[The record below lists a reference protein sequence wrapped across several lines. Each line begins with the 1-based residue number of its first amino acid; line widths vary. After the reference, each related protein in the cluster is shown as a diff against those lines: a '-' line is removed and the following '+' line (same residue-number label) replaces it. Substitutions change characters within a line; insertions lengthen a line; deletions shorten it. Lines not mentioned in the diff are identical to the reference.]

1 MRPAGS
7 RAIVRGAARRKG
19 AVSLLFAMLLL
30 VFFGIAALAI
40 DVGMASLTQNQ
51 MQTAVDT
58 ASLEGA
64 RMRDYD
70 TYQYRSNQRRRGE
83 VSELVRLV
91 FDDDL
96 KPTLGAQQPDGTFAN
111 PDDADALQLG
121 AGPLVAVEGGSGPL
135 AAGGT
140 IEVAPERV
148 VDDPIL
154 ARNHALSEAT
164 NQPHGD
170 MLSGTY
176 VPDADHLEPASYD
189 RDDFVPGVYLPT
201 GDSTDRQG
209 LSFLVRMRRTTG
221 ENALDEQSGVSSRAP
236 TVPYLWG
243 LGTLMR
249 AGDEGYDPR
258 RDGITVRATA
268 IASARPALRV
278 GPPPL
283 LADGTPVRDHLDR
296 PVLGISAITFRSDFW
311 KNETAASGAP
321 WGSQVSLEVQPTSP
335 TSVTLLRNGA
345 VVGRIRSPQSLT
357 KIGSVPVDT
366 SAADISNLFP
376 IAAGYRYF
384 AITERIEDDDG
395 AQVERVIGYGFGWIG
410 SVPNFG
416 LRFEKGFRSEN
427 PQVRCWVARDN
438 VSAHLSNQVA
448 PLSANEWDSVFAA
461 LRSLAYYDTDGDGLS
476 DPSYDHNHVRAGI
489 LLAPA
494 LTR

>member
-1 MRPAGS
+1 MRLAGS
-7 RAIVRGAARRKG
+7 RAIDRGATSRKG
-19 AVSLLFAMLLL
+19 AVTLLFAMLLL
-30 VFFGIAALAI
+30 VFFGIAALTI
-40 DVGMASLTQNQ
+40 DLGMASLTQNQ

-70 TYQYRSNQRRRGE
+70 VYQFRSNQRRRGE

-96 KPTLGAQQPDGTFAN
+96 TPTQGAAQPDGTFAN

-121 AGPLVAVEGGSGPL
+121 AGPLIAVEGGTGPL
-135 AAGGT
+135 AAGGV
-140 IEVAPERV
+140 IEIAPERV

-154 ARNHALSEAT
+154 ARNHALSTST
-164 NQPHGD
+164 NQTHGD
-170 MLSGTY
+170 MLSGTF
-176 VPDADHLEPASYD
+176 VADEGHAEASTYD
-189 RDDFVPGVYLPT
+189 RDDFVPGVYMPT
-201 GDSTDRQG
+201 GDSTDHQG

-221 ENALDEQSGVSSRAP
+221 ENALDAQPGVSSRAP

-249 AGDEGYDPR
+249 SAGEGYDPR
-258 RDGITVRATA
+258 RDGITIRATA

-278 GPPPL
+278 GPAPL
-283 LADGTPVRDHLDR
+283 LADGAPVTDHLNR
-296 PVLGISAITFRSDFW
+296 PILGISYVTFRSDFW
-311 KNETAASGAP
+311 KNESATTGAP
-321 WGSQVSLEVQPTSP
+321 WGTQVSLEVQPTSA
-335 TSVTLLRNGA
+335 TSVNLLRNG
-345 VVGRIRSPQSLT
+345 VIVGRIRNPQTLT
-357 KIGSVPVDT
+357 KLGSVPGNL
-366 SAADISNLFP
+366 SAAEISTLFP
-376 IAAGYRYF
+376 IAPSYRYF

-395 AQVERVIGYGFGWIG
+395 AQVERVVGYGFGWTG
-410 SVPNFG
+410 SIPNFG

-427 PQVRCWVARDN
+427 PQVRCWVAHDN
-438 VSAHLSNQVA
+438 ASAHLSDQVA